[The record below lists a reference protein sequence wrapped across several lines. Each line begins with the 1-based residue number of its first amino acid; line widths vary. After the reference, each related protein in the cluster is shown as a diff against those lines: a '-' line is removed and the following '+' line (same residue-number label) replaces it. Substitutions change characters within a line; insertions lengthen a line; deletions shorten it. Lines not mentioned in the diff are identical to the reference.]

1 MSSSFEERRRWIFVS
16 HASADLKRVRQ
27 IRNYLEE
34 KGGSPLLFHLL
45 ALSKVDEFWPIIER
59 EIAARNFF
67 LYCESVA
74 AGKSEWVQKEREVVQ
89 RIEKPKPRIGSIQ
102 VDGPSLDYEV
112 LDKFLMATKVF
123 ATYSHNDA
131 ERAAPFL
138 EELDRFGYQLTLNR
152 KVMPVEAMSS
162 AGNWELEGAILE
174 AAREGFVV
182 LFLSARA
189 AASQWVQLE
198 VRFADD
204 LGARFVPVLLEKISP
219 EATLALRPAMN
230 YQWFDATVDPATAPR
245 RLVELLNARS
255 W

>member
-174 AAREGFVV
+174 AAREVFC
-182 LFLSARA
+182 
-189 AASQWVQLE
+189 
-198 VRFADD
+198 
-204 LGARFVPVLLEKISP
+204 RFVSFSPCCGEPMGAVGSPIRGRSRRSLRAGPPGEDFSGSNLGIAAGDELPVV
-219 EATLALRPAMN
+219 RC
-230 YQWFDATVDPATAPR
+230 DR
-245 RLVELLNARS
+245 
-255 W
+255 